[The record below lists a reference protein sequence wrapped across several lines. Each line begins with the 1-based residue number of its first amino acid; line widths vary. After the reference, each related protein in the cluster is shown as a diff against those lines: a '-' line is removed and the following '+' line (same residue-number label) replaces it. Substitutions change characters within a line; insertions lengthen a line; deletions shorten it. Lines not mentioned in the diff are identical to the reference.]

1 MRYIYIGFLVLGLI
15 FSGCGGSNG
24 VSKEEYEKSSQEK
37 EKDKA
42 KPTPTKK
49 SYIGYVTD
57 SPVWGLEYKCESG
70 ESKETDKNGKF
81 ICKKL
86 PVTFSVGNVV
96 IGSVVNLPED
106 KKVFP
111 QDIVGVSRS
120 KVDDNDVKRLASFL
134 QSVDDD
140 GEIGEVIKIDKDIKA
155 RLKGKKKVDLVK
167 LDESEIESILDKKMV
182 EFEEAIKH
190 LQNNLVY
197 DKKPS
202 SIELS
207 LSNEKLPLGLK
218 AEASLLGIYEMGDGI
233 VKSIITKGV
242 SFKSY
247 DNSIAKIDENGT
259 ITTKKEGTVE
269 IEASY
274 NGQKSTAT
282 LTVSGIALKE
292 IKIEDLTLSQLT
304 DLAIGRNIHVGVK
317 GHYSSNNIVK
327 DVSDQVIWNSKSP
340 YFSKIDSDGY
350 IKADGMGWATLS
362 ATLFDLQ
369 DTIEFEIKKS
379 EIKKVKIYPKET
391 KIPKGKSVEAIL
403 LGIYEDDSN
412 TTINDMNRSL
422 TMVATWSV
430 DDNETLLYTEDG
442 NITPNS
448 YYVPSYSSST
458 IYDPSS
464 HNEYKYEDDKYQ
476 TRYRGLIANKE
487 GKATLFVKYK
497 NFKDS
502 IDIEVVKAVVDDID
516 LRVVK
521 TNLKAD
527 ESIQAN
533 VRAMYSDGKIDNNF
547 TSKVVFESL
556 NPAILSVNGDGN
568 VTALKGGYATIKATF
583 VTPDRNITDT
593 QYISVDFKPVA
604 IEISSSKDSMQL
616 GSSQKLYINIVNEN
630 GDKNSLYGEDIEW
643 SVDKSDIAKMDT
655 TYGYANLSGLKEGE
669 VKVTAK
675 FGKLTTTKTIK
686 VVGPKS
692 IEIVSEKDEIA
703 LGSSL
708 NLSINAVYENGDKN
722 SLYGEDIEWSIDKS
736 DIVRMYSYDSYTN
749 LSGLKEGEVKVTA
762 KFGKLTTTK
771 TIKVVGPKSIEI
783 VSEKDEIALGNSL
796 NLRVNAV
803 YESGDENSLNYDD
816 IVWSIESGSENANLN
831 VNYDANL
838 RAVKQ
843 GDVTI
848 KATYGNL
855 STTKTFKIV
864 DPIFQS
870 ISIEPNYTTV
880 YIGKTT
886 QFKLIARYSDGS
898 KKDLN
903 DSISWKMLSNIAT
916 VDANGLVKGVM
927 EGSSRLKATYQNQT
941 ASTEIRVEKIK
952 VTSLSTEGERSYS
965 LNLGDTTTL
974 KVQAQYSDGSQ
985 KEITDNL
992 IFSSDDESVA
1002 KADSKGVVKAL
1013 KEGYTNIY
1021 VEYNG
1026 NDKSEYYMSGMN
1038 WFEIKVNNTISG
1050 ASGSTN

>member
-1 MRYIYIGFLVLGLI
+1 
-15 FSGCGGSNG
+15 
-24 VSKEEYEKSSQEK
+24 
-37 EKDKA
+37 
-42 KPTPTKK
+42 
-49 SYIGYVTD
+49 
-57 SPVWGLEYKCESG
+57 
-70 ESKETDKNGKF
+70 
-81 ICKKL
+81 
-86 PVTFSVGNVV
+86 
-96 IGSVVNLPED
+96 
-106 KKVFP
+106 
-111 QDIVGVSRS
+111 
-120 KVDDNDVKRLASFL
+120 
-134 QSVDDD
+134 
-140 GEIGEVIKIDKDIKA
+140 
-155 RLKGKKKVDLVK
+155 
-167 LDESEIESILDKKMV
+167 
-182 EFEEAIKH
+182 
-190 LQNNLVY
+190 
-197 DKKPS
+197 
-202 SIELS
+202 
-207 LSNEKLPLGLK
+207 
-218 AEASLLGIYEMGDGI
+218 MGDGI

-304 DLAIGRNIHVGVK
+304 DLAIGRDIRVGVK
-317 GHYSSNNIVK
+317 GYYSSNDIVK

-340 YFSKIDSDGY
+340 YFSKIDSDGK

-379 EIKKVKIYPKET
+379 EIKKIKIYPKET

-412 TTINDMNRSL
+412 TTINDMNKSL
-422 TMVATWSV
+422 TIVATWSV
-430 DDNETLLYTEDG
+430 DDNKTLLYTEDG

-448 YYVPSYSSST
+448 YYIPEYSSTT
-458 IYDPSS
+458 IKIDTS
-464 HNEYKYEDDKYQ
+464 NNNLYKDEQYH

-516 LRVVK
+516 LSVVK

-568 VTALKGGYATIKATF
+568 ITALKGGYATIKATF

-593 QYISVDFKPVA
+593 QNISVDFKPVA
-604 IEISSSKDSMQL
+604 IEISSSKDSIQL
-616 GSSQKLYINIVNEN
+616 GSSQELYIYIVNEN
-630 GDKNSLYGEDIEW
+630 GDKNSLYSEDIEW
-643 SVDKSDIAKMDT
+643 SIDKSDIAKMDT
-655 TYGYANLSGLKEGE
+655 TYGNANLRGLKEGE
-669 VKVTAK
+669 VKVTAIIAI
-675 FGKLTTTKTIK
+675 LTTTKTIK
-686 VVGPKS
+686 IVGPKS
-692 IEIVSEKDEIA
+692 IEIVSEKDEIP
-703 LGSSL
+703 LGS
-708 NLSINAVYENGDKN
+708 G
-722 SLYGEDIEWSIDKS
+722 LY
-736 DIVRMYSYDSYTN
+736 
-749 LSGLKEGEVKVTA
+749 
-762 KFGKLTTTK
+762 
-771 TIKVVGPKSIEI
+771 
-783 VSEKDEIALGNSL
+783 
-796 NLRVNAV
+796 LRVNAV
-803 YESGDENSLNYDD
+803 YEGGDKNSLNYDD
-816 IVWSIESGSENANLN
+816 IVWNIESGSENANLN
-831 VNYDANL
+831 INYDVNL

-855 STTKTFKIV
+855 STTKTFKVV

-870 ISIEPNYTTV
+870 ISIESNYTTTV

-927 EGSSRLKATYQNQT
+927 EGNSRLKATYQNQT
-941 ASTEIRVEKIK
+941 ASTGISVEKIK

-974 KVQAQYSDGSQ
+974 KVQAQYSDGSK
-985 KEITDNL
+985 KEISDNL
-992 IFSSDDESVA
+992 IFSSDNESVA
-1002 KADSKGVVKAL
+1002 TVDSSGKVTAKGEGWTYIKVK
-1013 KEGYTNIY
+1013 
-1021 VEYNG
+1021 YNG
-1026 NDKSEYYMSGMN
+1026 SDKSEYYASDELSFN
-1038 WFEIKVNNTISG
+1038 IRVNNTISG